1 MGRGGS
7 IHASAMEGWP
17 MVKTRLSLMMF
28 AQYFAWGVWLVPL
41 GTYMSKGLSFD
52 AIIGTTF
59 GLIGI
64 ATILSTLFVGM
75 IADRYFAAQKVMA
88 VLCLGAGAA
97 LLWVSTITQ
106 TPEIF
111 LLGCLIHF
119 LFYAS
124 TIPLATSIAFNS
136 ISDTSREFPAIR
148 VWGTI
153 GWIVAG
159 LMVGM
164 IPGAAETALPMQ
176 IAGVVYLAL
185 GLYSFTLPDT
195 PARAKG
201 QPVSIL
207 GLFGIDVVV
216 RNRNKVFWV
225 FILAMFVIML
235 PKTFYD
241 TYANN
246 FFVEKNLA
254 FDLFGWRLEA
264 TAIQTAG
271 QVFETFFLLALPFLL
286 FRMGIKW
293 VLVVGMAA
301 WGVRFLAFGY
311 GYEGVEAIVPL
322 LLFGIIIHGI
332 CYDFVFVSSQIYV
345 DTQFDATARS
355 RAQAFLALVTQGIGT
370 VIGSNIAGSIYLANT
385 TSSTAHD
392 WRAIWMVP
400 AIVGFA
406 AALLVVVAFRERK
419 SDREAVAATLEAQGN

>member
-1 MGRGGS
+1 
-7 IHASAMEGWP
+7 

-41 GTYMSKGLSFD
+41 GTYMSKGLRFD
-52 AIIGTTF
+52 AIIGTAF

-75 IADRYFAAQKVMA
+75 VADRYFSAQKVMA

-106 TPEIF
+106 SETVF
-111 LLGCLIHF
+111 LTGLMVHF

-136 ISDTSREFPAIR
+136 ISDTGREFPAIR

-159 LMVGM
+159 LLIGL
-164 IPGAAETALPMQ
+164 IPGAAGTALPMQ
-176 IAGVVYLAL
+176 IAGGVYVLL
-185 GLYSFTLPDT
+185 GVYSLTLPDT
-195 PARAKG
+195 PPRAKG
-201 QPVSIL
+201 QPISVA
-207 GLFGIDVVV
+207 GLFGLDIVMGY
-216 RNRNKVFWV
+216 RNRAFWV
-225 FILAMFVIML
+225 FICAMFVIML

-241 TYANN
+241 TYANA
-246 FFVEKNLA
+246 FFSEKNLTI
-254 FDLFGWRLEA
+254 DLFGWHLEA

-271 QVFETFFLLALPFLL
+271 QMFETLFLITLPLL
-286 FRMGIKW
+286 LLRFGIKW

-301 WGVRFLAFGY
+301 WSVRFLAFGW
-311 GYEGVEAIVPL
+311 GYEGAQAIVPL
-322 LLFGIIIHGI
+322 MLFGIIIHGI

-345 DTQFDATARS
+345 DRKFDLSARS

-370 VIGSNIAGSIYLANT
+370 VIGSNVAGWIYVANT
-385 TSSTAHD
+385 HSTTDHD
-392 WRAIWMVP
+392 WRAIWLIPAVVAAAA
-400 AIVGFA
+400 AIVFALTFHEQA
-406 AALLVVVAFRERK
+406 AARNRAGRVTNGGRA
-419 SDREAVAATLEAQGN
+419 